1 MFLQLANDRI
11 KAIVTQW
18 RQLTTGC
25 GSTRHNPEG
34 LYLFEEMGDHIMRE
48 LEQILAGDG
57 YAAPPSHILEGLSQE
72 VVHQLPPRA
81 PHSIY
86 EELWHI
92 TFWQQ
97 ITLDWIAGVE
107 TPFPASPRDGFPTV
121 LDAEREYWKDLC
133 QRFFAGIA
141 QAAAAA
147 RDERWLAGTLPFA
160 SWESGARDDGTRA
173 VGESGRAQCLSPGAN
188 RAAAATAGCVAAGI
202 RRIHVVKRC
211 PERVPKALAQ
221 SL

>member
-1 MFLQLANDRI
+1 
-11 KAIVTQW
+11 
-18 RQLTTGC
+18 
-25 GSTRHNPEG
+25 
-34 LYLFEEMGDHIMRE
+34 MRE

-147 RDERWLAGTLPFA
+147 RDERWLDLP
-160 SWESGARDDGTRA
+160 
-173 VGESGRAQCLSPGAN
+173 V
-188 RAAAATAGCVAAGI
+188 
-202 RRIHVVKRC
+202 RC
-211 PERVPKALAQ
+211 PSRPGNPVRVMTVREQLENLAAHNAYHLGRIVLLRQ
-221 SL
+221 LLDAWPPASGGFTW

>member
-1 MFLQLANDRI
+1 MFLQLAHDRI

-18 RQLTTGC
+18 KQLTRGC

-57 YAAPPSHILEGLSQE
+57 YAAPPSHSLEGSSQE
-72 VVHQLPPRA
+72 AVHQLPPRA

-86 EELWHI
+86 AELWQI

-147 RDERWLAGTLPFA
+147 RDERWLDLP
-160 SWESGARDDGTRA
+160 
-173 VGESGRAQCLSPGAN
+173 V
-188 RAAAATAGCVAAGI
+188 
-202 RRIHVVKRC
+202 RC
-211 PERVPKALAQ
+211 PSRPGNPVRVMTVREQLENLAAHNAYHLGRIVLLRQ
-221 SL
+221 LLDAWPPASGGFTW